1 MSGYEQ
7 SKTEASGMKVSGPK
21 RKTIAQESFSRIES
35 EIMNEQKIKEKIER
49 IGNGKYIDEGI
60 IARLLGIDTIDINK
74 LSNADLTSYNF
85 GYYTTS
91 NALMIL
97 LSIGIIPER
106 LTKIIIRK
114 RLTITSELIP
124 SELLK
129 EIGKRDSN
137 DNNIDISAMSKEL
150 QTNESYLKGY
160 TSGKSR

>member
-21 RKTIAQESFSRIES
+21 RKTIAQESFGRIET
-35 EIMNEQKIKEKIER
+35 EAMNEQRIKEKIER

-91 NALMIL
+91 NALMTL
-97 LSIGIIPER
+97 LSIGIIPE
-106 LTKIIIRK
+106 

-137 DNNIDISAMSKEL
+137 DNNIDISAMPKEL

>member
-7 SKTEASGMKVSGPK
+7 SKTEASGMKVSSPK
-21 RKTIAQESFSRIES
+21 RKEVSQDYFNRIES
-35 EIMNEQKIKEKIER
+35 EINNKQRIKETIER
-49 IGNGKYIDEGI
+49 IGNGKYIDEGV
-60 IARLLGIDTIDINK
+60 IARLLGIDTIDTNE

-97 LSIGIIPER
+97 LSMGIIPER

-114 RLTITSELIP
+114 RLNITSELIP

-137 DNNIDISAMSKEL
+137 DKNIDISTMSKEL

-160 TSGKSR
+160 TSSKSK